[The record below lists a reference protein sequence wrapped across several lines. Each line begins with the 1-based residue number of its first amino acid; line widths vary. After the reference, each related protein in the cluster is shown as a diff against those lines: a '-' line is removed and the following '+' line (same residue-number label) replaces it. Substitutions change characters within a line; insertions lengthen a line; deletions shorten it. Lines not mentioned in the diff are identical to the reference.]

1 MMRGLWLPAARAL
14 AADYAQTRAT
24 VNAALGARTATGSA
38 APADSAM
45 PATAATRAVRYEP
58 SGLGPVPLFF
68 LAGSVFAVSAGYG
81 ALMPL
86 LPAWLLQHMP
96 DASPAQIARHAG
108 FLTGVYAAGLAV
120 AAPLWGLLSD
130 HLGRPRVLIAGLTGY
145 VLSLLLLLPSTG
157 GMATLYGLRAAAG
170 LFAASVL
177 PLVPA
182 LVAAHTP
189 KALRARRF
197 AWLGAASLLGFL
209 LGPGLYAAGSMLASS
224 GASGA
229 AAGPAAAALVIVLPA
244 VLSAVMMLGL
254 AVTLPAQEIS
264 TQEDSAEP
272 AATDGGGITALL
284 WLSAAVM
291 FVLSGFE
298 TGIVLQ
304 DQQHASLSPQ
314 QVALMFAQCSLVML
328 GVNALL
334 FFTPLLERVSPPAIM
349 AAGALGGSAGLAVL
363 ALNQSTP
370 GMFIGISLTAA
381 GTGLMLPAI
390 SYLAAGTQRRE
401 LGVTM
406 GALAA
411 AGGVGQTLGS
421 AAGGWL
427 FGLAGPVSFA
437 WLMLPLLLTLALL
450 PGQPSWRARAAAPPQ

>member
-1 MMRGLWLPAARAL
+1 MFDIHTTRVRQAALPPL
-14 AADYAQTRAT
+14 AAGYEQ
-24 VNAALGARTATGSA
+24 ARTATGSA
-38 APADSAM
+38 TPADSAT
-45 PATAATRAVRYEP
+45 PATPAAGYGSA
-58 SGLGPVPLFF
+58 GLGPVQLFF
-68 LAGSVFAVSAGYG
+68 LAASVFAVSAGYG

-86 LPAWLLQHMP
+86 LPAWLSQHMP

-108 FLTGVYAAGLAV
+108 FLSGVYAAGMVV

-145 VLSLLLLLPSTG
+145 VLSLLLLLLLPSTG

-209 LGPGLYAAGSMLASS
+209 LGPGLYAAGSMLA
-224 GASGA
+224 ASGTGSA
-229 AAGPAAAALVIVLPA
+229 AAGPVAAPLVIVLPA

-254 AVTLPAQEIS
+254 AVTLPAQENPA
-264 TQEDSAEP
+264 QEDGAEP
-272 AATDGGGITALL
+272 ATPDCGGITALL

-304 DQQHASLSPQ
+304 DQQHAGLSPQ

-349 AAGALGGSAGLAVL
+349 AAGALAGSAGLAVL

-381 GTGLMLPAI
+381 GTGLMLPVI

-411 AGGVGQTLGS
+411 AGGMGQALGS
-421 AAGGWL
+421 TAGGWL
-427 FGLAGPVSFA
+427 FSLAGPLSYA

-450 PGQPSWRARAAAPPQ
+450 PGRPSWHGGGQFTVTGIDKR